1 MLQFNLSF
9 QRRPVY
15 IILSLTLAG
24 KSKFVPWLGRKALR
38 ATTALSGPGPAPA
51 HRARGGSTQLPTRPS
66 STAAGGGR
74 RFAPLAGSGLGARA
88 AGTQSSLAPARFAP
102 YPRPALASLPEQ
114 ARLECRGT
122 SGAALAAVKPHSRP
136 PATSGG
142 ASQIAARLDQA
153 KDLHQRLAS
162 SLIGAQPLHA
172 APGAAPA
179 ASSAAEPV
187 QMRGRLKQHASYWRT
202 FCPPGNYAV
211 G

>member
-1 MLQFNLSF
+1 MLQFNPSF
-9 QRRPVY
+9 QLRPVY
-15 IILSLTLAG
+15 IISPTLAG
-24 KSKFVPWLGRKALR
+24 KSKFVPWLGRNALR

-51 HRARGGSTQLPTRPS
+51 RRARGASTQLPARPS

-74 RFAPLAGSGLGARA
+74 KFVPLAGSGLGARA

-102 YPRPALASLPEQ
+102 YPRPARASLPEQ

-162 SLIGAQPLHA
+162 SLIGEAERQAQA
-172 APGAAPA
+172 
-179 ASSAAEPV
+179 
-187 QMRGRLKQHASYWRT
+187 RLLGPYDTQACPRWQTSLRPTFRT
-202 FCPPGNYAV
+202 
-211 G
+211 